1 MIRIGIYGNN
11 LNQGYFLAGLFRRLG
26 VEARVLLPAYAHAQD
41 THEWWSGE
49 ALDESLIV
57 RLSATPT
64 PGASG
69 ALTSQLAIREIYAAA
84 GDFDMLV
91 LREEGP
97 ALFSEFGGC
106 TKVFASQGADLQ
118 LWPWWLKMHFSP
130 AALFREAA
138 ANWRFPSDR
147 TFFHKAGALAMVG
160 MRRAHSLPD
169 LTRRQVRQRA
179 GIAQCGRAI
188 IFPYQ
193 RYLLDALAY
202 PADRV
207 RYIPLPNTPPEDLDD
222 HAAGLPGA
230 LPVACKDADILFV
243 HPARMFFL
251 PRDGNRFL
259 KDNDKL
265 IKGFADF
272 VRGYAGNARLVL
284 FEKGLA
290 EDLHVARALVQ
301 ELGIVDRVVWL
312 PELSNRELRSV
323 LSHHRTVVCDQYSPF
338 VNTLGNL
345 GRESVYFGRP
355 LITSYDGEDD
365 PMYTGRPPNVFFANS
380 VETVADAMRQVAALS
395 EGERQALVQTCATW
409 YRLNLDPLENARRYL
424 DVCIEAMASHCEDR
438 ES

>member
-11 LNQGYFLAGLFRRLG
+11 LNQGYFLAGLFRRQG
-26 VEARVLLPAYAHAQD
+26 VQAKVLLPAYAHAQD

-57 RLSATPT
+57 RLSAMPV
-64 PGASG
+64 PGAPG
-69 ALTSQLAIREIYAAA
+69 PLLSQPVIREMYAAA
-84 GDFDMLV
+84 SDFDVLI

-97 ALFSEFGGC
+97 ALFSEFAQPA
-106 TKVFASQGADLQ
+106 KVFASQGADLQ
-118 LWPWWLKMHFSP
+118 LWPWWLKTHFSP
-130 AALFREAA
+130 TALFWEAA
-138 ANWRFPSDR
+138 SNWRFPYES
-147 TFFHKAGALAMVG
+147 TFFHKVGSIALSG
-160 MRRAHSLPD
+160 MRRARSMPD
-169 LTRRQVRQRA
+169 LARRQQRQRA

-193 RYLLDALAY
+193 RYLLDALSY
-202 PADRV
+202 PAERV
-207 RYIPLPNTPPEDLDD
+207 RCIPLPNTPPQDLDD
-222 HAAGLPGA
+222 HVAGLPDR
-230 LPVACKDADILFV
+230 LPVACREAEILFV

-251 PRDGNRFL
+251 PRDGNCFL

-265 IKGFADF
+265 IRGFADF
-272 VRGYAGNARLVL
+272 LRGYAGNVQLVL

-290 EDLHVARALVQ
+290 EDLHVARRLVR
-301 ELGIVDRVVWL
+301 ELGIADRVVWL

-323 LSHHRTVVCDQYSPF
+323 LSHPRTVVCDQYSPF

-365 PMYTGRPPNVFFANS
+365 PMYSCHPPNIFFANS
-380 VETVADAMRQVAALS
+380 VATVADAMRQVAALS
-395 EGERQALVQTCATW
+395 EGDLQALVQTCATW

-424 DVCIEAMASHCEDR
+424 DVCIEAMVSNE
-438 ES
+438 ENQKS